1 MAAAGNG
8 LLRETT
14 IEQVTWQDGSVR
26 RYHYEEPGYVE
37 FPAPRLTLLTGIT
50 DETGAR
56 TAHYRYTGGIGNI
69 SSVTTSLAGDVNR
82 YLIQSGDTL
91 ARVYGPLDSM
101 TTIEREWAPGGL
113 RVVSQSECAVQG
125 FPCRAV
131 SFNYDANGNIA
142 ERIDSRG
149 TRSGYTY
156 DPVRNLELRRTEG
169 EGTSAARTVLTTWH
183 PAWPVPTEIREHAG
197 GVGSGGVP
205 TGALLKRTVFTYD
218 SSGNLTRRDEIDTV
232 STPTTRTWQWTYT
245 TSGRVL
251 TETDPNNRVT
261 AYTYHSDTDPTIGRR
276 GNLAT
281 VTNPSGHVT
290 QYTTYDGNGRPT
302 TIVDPN
308 GVTRT
313 LTYHARGWLTSIADS
328 IAGTTRTTTIAY
340 RANGRV
346 HRITQPDGSFLQFG
360 YDAAQRLTSVTDNL
374 GNTVTYTL
382 DNAGNRTDEQFRDSS
397 NTLRQR
403 VTRVFDTLSRL
414 QSVTGALQ

>member
-1 MAAAGNG
+1 M
-8 LLRETT
+8 
-14 IEQVTWQDGSVR
+14 
-26 RYHYEEPGYVE
+26 
-37 FPAPRLTLLTGIT
+37 
-50 DETGAR
+50 
-56 TAHYRYTGGIGNI
+56 
-69 SSVTTSLAGDVNR
+69 
-82 YLIQSGDTL
+82 
-91 ARVYGPLDSM
+91 
-101 TTIEREWAPGGL
+101 
-113 RVVSQSECAVQG
+113 
-125 FPCRAV
+125 
-131 SFNYDANGNIA
+131 
-142 ERIDSRG
+142 
-149 TRSGYTY
+149 
-156 DPVRNLELRRTEG
+156 RNLELRRTEG

-313 LTYHARGWLTSIADS
+313 LTYHPRGWLTSIADS